1 MSVLPQAPVAASD
14 PLWWEA
20 RFVAL
25 WNRAAGGAATA
36 ASAIY
41 QRLARLYGESHRHY
55 HTFEHIRRC
64 LEEFDAVVA
73 LTDDPDHIEMALW
86 FHDAIYA
93 PGAPDNEQRSA
104 DLFQR
109 CAEGGMDE
117 RFRQSVRELIMA
129 TAHRRAP
136 VRRNDCFVVDIDLC
150 SFGSPW
156 ETFERDGRRIRA
168 EFAGVPD
175 DRYYPNLLRFLRA
188 LQSRPTFFFTD
199 YFQRCYEAIAHANT
213 QRLVEE
219 LRARGYSL
227 V

>member
-1 MSVLPQAPVAASD
+1 
-14 PLWWEA
+14 
-20 RFVAL
+20 
-25 WNRAAGGAATA
+25 
-36 ASAIY
+36 
-41 QRLARLYGESHRHY
+41 
-55 HTFEHIRRC
+55 
-64 LEEFDAVVA
+64 
-73 LTDDPDHIEMALW
+73 
-86 FHDAIYA
+86 
-93 PGAPDNEQRSA
+93 
-104 DLFQR
+104 
-109 CAEGGMDE
+109 MDE

-168 EFAGVPD
+168 EFAGVSD